1 MQINSVRTYGKNTF
15 NKFQK
20 GSFNSILNIFHRRQ
34 LLFQFPGKVTRNL
47 ISGIEDKFADKFLEE
62 DGSLKTGGMAEKA
75 TAAYHK
81 VEDTVVGGYK
91 KVENASWMHSLRKWM
106 NRNPRILRKKSD
118 AKQRTAGTAQMYL
131 PFSFI
136 FKIIETQR
144 Q

>member
-1 MQINSVRTYGKNTF
+1 MT
-15 NKFQK
+15 
-20 GSFNSILNIFHRRQ
+20 
-34 LLFQFPGKVTRNL
+34 
-47 ISGIEDKFADKFLEE
+47 
-62 DGSLKTGGMAEKA
+62 EKA

-91 KVENASWMHSLRKWM
+91 KVEMPSWMHSLRKRM
-106 NRNPRILRKKSD
+106 NRNPRILREKSN

>member
-34 LLFQFPGKVTRNL
+34 LLFQFPDKVTRNL
-47 ISGIEDKFADKFLEE
+47 ISGHWGQVRRQISGGRWFAENRRR
-62 DGSLKTGGMAEKA
+62 GRKA

-91 KVENASWMHSLRKWM
+91 KVENAFVDVFLEKVDEPESKDSEE
-106 NRNPRILRKKSD
+106 KSN